1 MQKFFLVLS
10 FFLTHTIIF
19 SQSRDLEGKIKAQ
32 QGEIIEETLV
42 KVKDTLNNV
51 SSDLKGKIKAQEE
64 AIKEN
69 TKDEDILDTSFYKIF
84 YLDGRVETVDTTLS
98 IYKDYK
104 FNFLRED
111 SFDLISFA
119 NTAHTYNKLAYN
131 FKDFSKPDIGARG
144 KHFHYFEKED
154 IGYYNVPTPLTEIFA
169 KSTFEQGQILDV
181 LVSINLN
188 PQYNFTVA
196 HKGYKSLGKYL
207 NNRSRGNQFRFTS
220 NYKSKNQL
228 NHWRFHFVSQN
239 IFNQE
244 NGGIDPESIYF
255 FEQATNYFVLD
266 EFGNQIENEDGT
278 FEMIEYDG
286 YLDRSRL
293 GTNLLSRGSLYSKRF
308 FSDFKRI
315 ILKNKKENTNTLVVN
330 YQFTHEYKKVEFI
343 DDMNSK
349 IFGDVLEFINSD
361 QKISDLNRFIEQE
374 NRIILS
380 SDSKI
385 GRLKLSYFLTNWK
398 NNFKIYDNQEI
409 GNSIFELIED
419 QSNISVDWKKIFKNY
434 SFEFNFNKSSKPS
447 FKSDY
452 ISLNIKGKP
461 IKNVNIEIG
470 SSIIEKSPN
479 FNFKFYRSGYES
491 YNWFNDNL
499 YDEKISNVNFK
510 LSYKELLVLTAD
522 YNEIDNYT
530 FFRENTN
537 ALIGETD
544 YKRIAVVNQAENKI
558 NYYSIKLFSKVD
570 FGKFSFVNT
579 ARYQKKEQEV
589 APGNLS
595 TLNVPEWVTRNT
607 IMYSADVFNKSLS
620 IQTGITF
627 NYFTKYF
634 ADYYNPLISEFV
646 TQNFKDIGEFPR
658 VDFFFNAKIQQTRV
672 FIKVEHLNS
681 SFTGYDYYSDPFSP
695 YRDMSV
701 RLGLVWNFF
710 S

>member
-10 FFLTHTIIF
+10 FFLIQSSMF
-19 SQSRDLEGKIKAQ
+19 SQSDDKEGKLKARE
-32 QGEIIEETLV
+32 GAMKDKGKVEE
-42 KVKDTLNNV
+42 KDTLNT
-51 SSDLKGKIKAQEE
+51 DY
-64 AIKEN
+64 
-69 TKDEDILDTSFYKIF
+69 YKIF
-84 YLDGRVETVDTTLS
+84 YLDGRIDTVDTTLN

-119 NTAHTYNKLAYN
+119 NSAHTYNKLAYD

-169 KSTFEQGQILDV
+169 KSTYEQGQILDM

-188 PQYNFTVA
+188 PQYNFTIA

-207 NNRSRGNQFRFTS
+207 NTRSRGNQFRFSS
-220 NYKSKNQL
+220 NFKSKNDRSNWKL
-228 NHWRFHFVSQN
+228 HFVSQN

-244 NGGIDPESIYF
+244 NGGLDPDSIYF
-255 FEQATNYFVLD
+255 FEQATEYFVVD
-266 EFGNQIENEDGT
+266 NFGNQIIEEDGSYR
-278 FEMIEYDG
+278 MIEYDG

-293 GTNLLSRGSLYSKRF
+293 GPQIFAEGSLYSKRF
-308 FSDFKRI
+308 FSDFNYA
-315 ILKNKKENTNTLVVN
+315 LVKNKNQNLNTLALN
-330 YQFTHEYKKVEFI
+330 YQFTHEYKKIQFK
-343 DDMNSK
+343 DQSK
-349 IFGDVLEFINSD
+349 NLTFGDLDEIEEVN
-361 QKISDLNRFIEQE
+361 DLSRFIEQE
-374 NRIILS
+374 NILILS
-380 SDSKI
+380 SNI
-385 GRLKLSYFLTNWK
+385 NKLGNFQFSYSITNWK
-398 NNFKIYDNQEI
+398 NSFRIYENQSIDDLVFEI
-409 GNSIFELIED
+409 DPN
-419 QSNISVDWKKIFKNY
+419 QSNLSFDWKKIFEKY
-434 SFEFNFNKSSKPS
+434 TFELNLNKSSKNS
-447 FKSDY
+447 FKSDF
-452 ISLNIKGKP
+452 ISFNIKGNP
-461 IKNVNIEIG
+461 IKNVNFEIS

-479 FNFKFYRSGYES
+479 FNFKFYRSAYEN

-499 YDEKISNVNFK
+499 HDEKISNINFK
-510 LSYKELLVLTAD
+510 LSYKDLLVFTAD

-530 FFRENTN
+530 FFGETTN
-537 ALIGETD
+537 ALTGETD
-544 YKRIAVVNQAENKI
+544 TKRIAVVNQSENKI
-558 NYYSIKLFSKVD
+558 NYFSLKLFSKVD
-570 FGKFSFVNT
+570 IGKFSFVNT

-589 APGNLS
+589 PLGNLA

-607 IMYSADVFNKSLS
+607 IMYSSDVFNKSLF

-646 TQNFKDIGEFPR
+646 TQNYKEIGEFPR
-658 VDFFFNAKIQQTRV
+658 FDFFFNAKIQQTRV

-695 YRDMSV
+695 FRDMSV

>member
-10 FFLTHTIIF
+10 FFLIQSSMF
-19 SQSRDLEGKIKAQ
+19 SQSDDKEGKLKARE
-32 QGEIIEETLV
+32 GAMKDKGKVEE
-42 KVKDTLNNV
+42 KDTLNT
-51 SSDLKGKIKAQEE
+51 DY
-64 AIKEN
+64 
-69 TKDEDILDTSFYKIF
+69 YKIF
-84 YLDGRVETVDTTLS
+84 YLDGRIDTVDTTLN

-119 NTAHTYNKLAYN
+119 NSAHTYNKLAYD
-131 FKDFSKPDIGARG
+131 FKDFSKPVIGARG

-169 KSTFEQGQILDV
+169 KSTYEQGQILDM

-188 PQYNFTVA
+188 PQYNFTIA

-207 NNRSRGNQFRFTS
+207 NTRSRGNQFRFSS
-220 NYKSKNQL
+220 NFKSKNDRSNWKL
-228 NHWRFHFVSQN
+228 HFVSQN

-244 NGGIDPESIYF
+244 NGGLDPDSIYF
-255 FEQATNYFVLD
+255 FEQATEYFVVD
-266 EFGNQIENEDGT
+266 NFGNQIIEEDGSYR
-278 FEMIEYDG
+278 MIEYDG

-293 GTNLLSRGSLYSKRF
+293 GPQIFAEGSLYSKRF
-308 FSDFKRI
+308 FSDFNYA
-315 ILKNKKENTNTLVVN
+315 LVKNKNQNLNTLALN
-330 YQFTHEYKKVEFI
+330 YQFTHEYKKIQFK
-343 DDMNSK
+343 DQSK
-349 IFGDVLEFINSD
+349 NLTFGDLDEIEEVN
-361 QKISDLNRFIEQE
+361 DLSRFIEQE
-374 NRIILS
+374 NILILS
-380 SDSKI
+380 SNI
-385 GRLKLSYFLTNWK
+385 NKLGNFQFSYSITNWK
-398 NNFKIYDNQEI
+398 NSFRIYENQSIDDLVFEI
-409 GNSIFELIED
+409 DPN
-419 QSNISVDWKKIFKNY
+419 QSNLSFDWKKIFEKY
-434 SFEFNFNKSSKPS
+434 TFEFNLNKSSKNS
-447 FKSDY
+447 FKSDF
-452 ISLNIKGKP
+452 ISFNIKGNP
-461 IKNVNIEIG
+461 IKNVNFEIS

-479 FNFKFYRSGYES
+479 FNFKFYRSAYEN

-499 YDEKISNVNFK
+499 HDEKISNINFK
-510 LSYKELLVLTAD
+510 LSYKDLLVLTAD

-530 FFRENTN
+530 FFGETTN
-537 ALIGETD
+537 ALTGETD
-544 YKRIAVVNQAENKI
+544 TKRIAVVNQSENKI
-558 NYYSIKLFSKVD
+558 NYFSLKLFSKVD
-570 FGKFSFVNT
+570 IGKFSFVNT

-589 APGNLS
+589 PLGNLA

-607 IMYSADVFNKSLS
+607 IMYSSDVFNKSLF

-646 TQNFKDIGEFPR
+646 TQNYKEIGEFPR
-658 VDFFFNAKIQQTRV
+658 FDFFFNAKIQQTRV

-695 YRDMSV
+695 FRDMSV

>member
-10 FFLTHTIIF
+10 FFLIQSSMF
-19 SQSRDLEGKIKAQ
+19 SQSDDKEGKLKAR
-32 QGEIIEETLV
+32 EEAMKDKG
-42 KVKDTLNNV
+42 KVEEKDTLNT
-51 SSDLKGKIKAQEE
+51 DY
-64 AIKEN
+64 
-69 TKDEDILDTSFYKIF
+69 YKIF
-84 YLDGRVETVDTTLS
+84 YLDGRIDTVDTTLN
-98 IYKDYK
+98 INKDYK

-119 NTAHTYNKLAYN
+119 NSAHTYNKLAYD

-169 KSTFEQGQILDV
+169 KSTYEQGQILDM

-188 PQYNFTVA
+188 PQYNFTIA

-207 NNRSRGNQFRFTS
+207 NTRSRGNQFRFSS
-220 NYKSKNQL
+220 NFKSKNDRSNWKL
-228 NHWRFHFVSQN
+228 HFVSQN

-244 NGGIDPESIYF
+244 NGGLDPDSIYF
-255 FEQATNYFVLD
+255 FEQATEYFVVD
-266 EFGNQIENEDGT
+266 NFGNQIIEEDGSYR
-278 FEMIEYDG
+278 MIEYDG

-293 GTNLLSRGSLYSKRF
+293 GPQIFAEGSLYSKRF
-308 FSDFKRI
+308 FSDFNYA
-315 ILKNKKENTNTLVVN
+315 LVKNKNQNLNTLALN
-330 YQFTHEYKKVEFI
+330 YQFTHEYKKIQFK
-343 DDMNSK
+343 DQSK
-349 IFGDVLEFINSD
+349 NLTFGDLDEIEEVN
-361 QKISDLNRFIEQE
+361 DLSRFIEQE
-374 NRIILS
+374 NKLILS
-380 SDSKI
+380 SNI
-385 GRLKLSYFLTNWK
+385 NKLGNFQFSYSITNWK
-398 NNFKIYDNQEI
+398 NSFRIYENQSIDDLVFEI
-409 GNSIFELIED
+409 DPN
-419 QSNISVDWKKIFKNY
+419 QSNLSFDWKKIFEKY
-434 SFEFNFNKSSKPS
+434 TFELNLNKSSKNS
-447 FKSDY
+447 FKSDF
-452 ISLNIKGKP
+452 ISFNINGNP
-461 IKNVNIEIG
+461 IKNVNFEII

-479 FNFKFYRSGYES
+479 FNFKFYRSAYEN

-499 YDEKISNVNFK
+499 HDEKISNINFK
-510 LSYKELLVLTAD
+510 LSYKDLLVLTAD

-530 FFRENTN
+530 FFGETTN
-537 ALIGETD
+537 ALTGETD
-544 YKRIAVVNQAENKI
+544 TKRIAVVNQSENKI
-558 NYYSIKLFSKVD
+558 NYFSLKLFSKVD
-570 FGKFSFVNT
+570 IGKFSFVNT

-589 APGNLS
+589 PLGNLA

-607 IMYSADVFNKSLS
+607 IMYSSDVFNKSLF

-646 TQNFKDIGEFPR
+646 TQNYKEIGEFPR
-658 VDFFFNAKIQQTRV
+658 FDFFFNAKIQQTRV

-695 YRDMSV
+695 FRDMSV

>member
-10 FFLTHTIIF
+10 FFLIQTTIF
-19 SQSRDLEGKIKAQ
+19 SQSVD
-32 QGEIIEETLV
+32 IE
-42 KVKDTLNNV
+42 
-51 SSDLKGKIKAQEE
+51 GKIKAQEE
-64 AIKEN
+64 ALKDKNKGEEKDTLN
-69 TKDEDILDTSFYKIF
+69 TDYYKIF
-84 YLDGRVETVDTTLS
+84 YLDGRVDNIDTTLN
-98 IYKDYK
+98 IHKDYK

-119 NTAHTYNKLAYN
+119 NSAHTFNKLAYN
-131 FKDFSKPDIGARG
+131 FKDFSKPGIGARG

-169 KSTFEQGQILDV
+169 KSTYEQGQILDM
-181 LVSINLN
+181 LVSINLT
-188 PQYNFTVA
+188 PQYNFTIA
-196 HKGYKSLGKYL
+196 HKGYKSLGKYI
-207 NNRSRGNQFRFTS
+207 NTRSRGNQFRFIS

-228 NHWRFHFVSQN
+228 SHWRFHFVSQN

-244 NGGIDPESIYF
+244 NGGLDPDSIYF

-266 EFGNQIENEDGT
+266 ESGNQIENEDGS

-293 GTNLLSRGSLYSKRF
+293 SPMLFGEGFLYSKRF
-308 FSDFKRI
+308 FSDFERV
-315 ILKNKKENTNTLVVN
+315 LLTGKKESLNTLTLN
-330 YQFTHEYKKVEFI
+330 YQFTHEYKKIQFN
-343 DDMNSK
+343 DPMNNRM
-349 IFGDVLEFINSD
+349 FGEVSDFINDDQKVSD
-361 QKISDLNRFIEQE
+361 QNRFIEQE
-374 NRIILS
+374 NRLVLS
-380 SDSKI
+380 SNSNKLGNI
-385 GRLKLSYFLTNWK
+385 KLSYSLTNWV
-398 NNFKIYDNQEI
+398 NSFKIYENQDI
-409 GNSIFELIED
+409 DNSIFELNED
-419 QSNISVDWKKIFKNY
+419 QSNISFNWKKVSNNY
-434 SFEFNFNKSSKPS
+434 SFDINFNKSAKDS
-447 FKSDY
+447 FKSDF
-452 ISLNIKGKP
+452 ISLNIKGNP
-461 IKNVNIEIG
+461 IKNLNFEIG

-479 FNFKFYRSGYES
+479 FNFKLYRSAYES
-491 YNWFNDNL
+491 YNWINDNL
-499 YDEKISNVNFK
+499 QNEKISNINLK

-530 FFRENTN
+530 FFRESSN
-537 ALIGETD
+537 ALTGESD
-544 YKRIAVVNQAENKI
+544 LKRLAIVNQAENKI
-558 NYYSIKLFSKVD
+558 NYYSLKMFSKVD

-579 ARYQKKEQEV
+579 ARYQKNEQEV
-589 APGNLS
+589 SVENLL

-607 IMYSADVFNKSLS
+607 IMYSADVFNKSLF

-646 TQNFKDIGEFPR
+646 TQNYKEIGEFPR
-658 VDFFFNAKIQQTRV
+658 FDFFFNAKIQQTRV

-681 SFTGYDYYSDPFSP
+681 SFSGYDYYSDPFSP

>member
-1 MQKFFLVLS
+1 M
-10 FFLTHTIIF
+10 F
-19 SQSRDLEGKIKAQ
+19 SQSDDKEGKLKARE
-32 QGEIIEETLV
+32 GAMKDKGKVEE
-42 KVKDTLNNV
+42 KDTLNT
-51 SSDLKGKIKAQEE
+51 DY
-64 AIKEN
+64 
-69 TKDEDILDTSFYKIF
+69 YKIF
-84 YLDGRVETVDTTLS
+84 YLDGRIDTVDTTLN

-119 NTAHTYNKLAYN
+119 NSAHTYNKLAYD

-169 KSTFEQGQILDV
+169 KSTYEQGQILDM

-188 PQYNFTVA
+188 PQYNFTIA

-207 NNRSRGNQFRFTS
+207 NTRSRGNQFRFSS
-220 NYKSKNQL
+220 NFKSKNDRSNWKL
-228 NHWRFHFVSQN
+228 HFVSQN

-244 NGGIDPESIYF
+244 NGGLDPDSIYF
-255 FEQATNYFVLD
+255 FEQATEYFVVD
-266 EFGNQIENEDGT
+266 NFGNQIIEEDGSYR
-278 FEMIEYDG
+278 MIEYDG

-293 GTNLLSRGSLYSKRF
+293 GPQIFAEGSLYSKRF
-308 FSDFKRI
+308 FSDFNYA
-315 ILKNKKENTNTLVVN
+315 LVKNKNQNLNTLALN
-330 YQFTHEYKKVEFI
+330 YQFTHEYKKIQFK
-343 DDMNSK
+343 DQSK
-349 IFGDVLEFINSD
+349 NLTFGDLDEIEEVN
-361 QKISDLNRFIEQE
+361 DLSRFIEQE
-374 NRIILS
+374 NILILS
-380 SDSKI
+380 SNI
-385 GRLKLSYFLTNWK
+385 NKLGNFQFSYSITNWK
-398 NNFKIYDNQEI
+398 NSFRIYENQSIDDLVFEI
-409 GNSIFELIED
+409 DPN
-419 QSNISVDWKKIFKNY
+419 QSNLSFDWKKIFEKY
-434 SFEFNFNKSSKPS
+434 TFEFNLNKSSKNS
-447 FKSDY
+447 FKSDF
-452 ISLNIKGKP
+452 ISFNIKGNP
-461 IKNVNIEIG
+461 IKNVNFEIS

-479 FNFKFYRSGYES
+479 FNFKFYRSAYEN

-499 YDEKISNVNFK
+499 HDEKISNINFK
-510 LSYKELLVLTAD
+510 LSYKDLLVLTAD

-530 FFRENTN
+530 FFGETTN
-537 ALIGETD
+537 ALTGETD
-544 YKRIAVVNQAENKI
+544 TKRIAVVNQSENKI
-558 NYYSIKLFSKVD
+558 NYFSLKLFSKVD
-570 FGKFSFVNT
+570 IGKFSFVNT

-589 APGNLS
+589 PLGNLA

-607 IMYSADVFNKSLS
+607 IMYSSDVFNKSLF

-646 TQNFKDIGEFPR
+646 TQNYKEIGEFPR
-658 VDFFFNAKIQQTRV
+658 FDFFFNAKIQQTRV

-695 YRDMSV
+695 FRDMSV